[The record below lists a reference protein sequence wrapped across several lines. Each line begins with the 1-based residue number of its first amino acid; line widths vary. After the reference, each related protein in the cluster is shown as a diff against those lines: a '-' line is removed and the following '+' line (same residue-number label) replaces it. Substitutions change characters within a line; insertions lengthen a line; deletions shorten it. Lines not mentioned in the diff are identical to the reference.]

1 MIIRVDWKLFK
12 AVYFRVYKGYRVY
25 CQLYN
30 SLIEGVQSDGIHIS
44 VHNYKKFI
52 KIYYE
57 RRFSYAITTK
67 Y

>member
-30 SLIEGVQSDGIHIS
+30 SLIEDVQSDGILYI
-44 VHNYKKFI
+44 VIANT
-52 KIYYE
+52 
-57 RRFSYAITTK
+57 FSRYILDK
-67 Y
+67 VGFK